1 MKNIIFKSVRRGFT
15 LVELMAAMAI
25 TSILIVVIVSLTAR
39 GIDIWRMVI
48 QDVRTTGQ
56 ARMAMDTMMQDLES
70 MQVRAGNNYQW
81 LDVQRDDTLG
91 TKSLKMGPKGAQ
103 FSNAARLIFFTTAM
117 DRNAAM
123 LSGEARVYNSRMAS
137 HRQTVGDVNCV
148 AYKLEYRDQILN
160 RDAEEGKGVPGFPV
174 YALYRNLV
182 PAYKTFDDLLGKTDL
197 YQAYRRYQADE
208 ARPMNFLVENIVEMT
223 LIFDVE
229 YRDRQESGQQNSTAW
244 IEVQPVPIIATGV
257 AKSGSYRELEIF
269 GNRINAESVG
279 GRNSKMLYGTVI
291 GVTIN
296 LTVVTDEGMVLVD
309 QVRQGNRALPKPEDF
324 FRRYTRSF
332 SQKVEIPKPN

>member
-1 MKNIIFKSVRRGFT
+1 MKNIISKSVHRGFT

-39 GIDIWRMVI
+39 GIDIWRLVI

-56 ARMAMDTMMQDLES
+56 ARTAMDTMLQDLES
-70 MQVRAGNNYQW
+70 MQVRAGNNFQW
-81 LDVQRDDTLG
+81 LDAERDDSMD
-91 TKSLKMGPKGAQ
+91 TKSLKMGPQGAK
-103 FSNAARLIFFTTAM
+103 FSNAARLIFFTTAL

-160 RDAEEGKGVPGFPV
+160 RDAEADRGSVGFPV

-197 YQAYRRYQADE
+197 YQAYRRYQAE
-208 ARPMNFLVENIVEMT
+208 ETRPLNFLVENIVELT
-223 LIFDVE
+223 LIFEVE
-229 YRDRQESGQQNSTAW
+229 YRDRQESGQQNATAW
-244 IEVQPVPIIATGV
+244 VEVQPVPIIATGV
-257 AKSGSYRELEIF
+257 PKSGSYRQLEIF
-269 GNRINAESVG
+269 GNRINAEMVG
-279 GRNSKMLYGTVI
+279 GRNSKMVYGTVR

-296 LTVVTDEGMVLVD
+296 MTVVTDEGMVIVD
-309 QVRQGNRALPKPEDF
+309 QVRQGRRGIPKPEDF
-324 FRRYTRSF
+324 FGRYTRSF
-332 SQKVEIPKPN
+332 SQKVDLPKPN